1 MRQCD
6 LAELL
11 ASSPEPAFVVGPQ
24 GLIRYWNAS
33 AERVF
38 GRPAKDALLQ
48 PCAPILASRRP
59 SGPSFCESD
68 CPLLDCAAR
77 GKPIPPAEISVAV
90 AGGEQRAMR
99 MLSLTARNQLGEP
112 LLVHLLYDIED
123 QRRLSATVHHFIEEI
138 ASLSASTDPGSAGAM
153 QLTMRERLILEL
165 LSEGRSTA
173 AIARYLKVTPATVR
187 NHIQH
192 VLHKLS
198 AHTRLEAV
206 LVALRKHLV

>member
-6 LAELL
+6 IEELL

-24 GLIRYWNAS
+24 GLIRCWNAS
-33 AERVF
+33 AVRVF

-48 PCAPILASRRP
+48 PCAQILAGRHP
-59 SGPSFCESD
+59 SGPGFCESH
-68 CPLLDCAAR
+68 CPLLDSAAQ
-77 GKPIPPAEISVAV
+77 GKPIPPSEISVAV
-90 AGGEQRAMR
+90 SGGERRAMR

-112 LLVHLLYDIED
+112 LLVHLLHDIEN
-123 QRRLSATVHHFIEEI
+123 QKRLNATVHHFIEQI
-138 ASLSASTDPGSAGAM
+138 ASLSDSSDGGFAGAM
-153 QLTMRERLILEL
+153 QLTVRERLILEL
-165 LSEGRSTA
+165 LIEGRSTA
-173 AIARYLKVTPATVR
+173 AIARQLHVTPATVR